1 MFIVLTV
8 RDLKCPRCEYE
19 WKPKI
24 IKPKECPRCKA
35 RLDYTPG
42 SVGAPKIGKKGGEKE
57 MTSKLPLMTVALIIV
72 VVAAIGAW
80 KIFVTPTEVTPTTHG
95 WSSASVVG
103 FTSGQK
109 SGIVA
114 VYIAKTGQNYND
126 NWTSVATTDNY
137 YLKQTASG
145 QTGDIPYETDF
156 VFLIEV
162 VGDDDNMAYITADN
176 LKVELSVTGSFTKAA
191 ENTDGGDGAESVFTT
206 TASQIGV
213 NAVWDND
220 GNYFKLPAAGSI
232 DYTTKLW
239 LWA

>member
-1 MFIVLTV
+1 M
-8 RDLKCPRCEYE
+8 KCPRCEYE

-24 IKPKECPRCKA
+24 FKPKECPRCKA

-57 MTSKLPLMTVALIIV
+57 MTSKLPLATVALIIV

-80 KIFVTPTEVTPTTHG
+80 EIFANPTTPVTPTTHG
-95 WSSASVVG
+95 WSPTSVLG
-103 FTSGQK
+103 FTGGQK

-114 VYIAKTGQNYND
+114 VYIAKTGQNYSD
-126 NWTSVATTDNY
+126 NWSSVATTDNY
-137 YLKQTASG
+137 YLKYTASE
-145 QTGDIPYETDF
+145 QTGDIPYENNF

-162 VGDDDNMAYITADN
+162 VGNDDNMAYINADN
-176 LKVELSVTGSFTKAA
+176 LKVELAITGSFAKAA
-191 ENTDGGDGAESVFTT
+191 ENTDGGDGAEFTFST
-206 TASQIGV
+206 TATEIGV

-220 GNYFKLPAAGSI
+220 SNYFKLPAGGSI

-239 LWA
+239 LWS